1 MKTFIIPTTLMLL
14 LTALF
19 LGCNDDDSSSEPQP
33 TIRLRTDATLGS
45 FLVDQEGRTLYIFSS
60 DVDGNSACA
69 GGCLD
74 RWPVFNSD
82 EIILGDGLDEADFGT
97 IQGNDGPQITFKGWP
112 LYYFAPGAD
121 GVIEESDQ
129 TQGEGFGNVWYVAK
143 DYSLMIARQE
153 VMPGEGAELHL
164 VDIMG
169 NTLYRFTV
177 DEPGISNC
185 SGSCITAW
193 PVFSYPDELI
203 IPSTLSSADFAV
215 ISRTDDERDQ
225 LSYQGSPLYYFAQD
239 NSRGDTNGE
248 GVNNVWFVV
257 NPSL

>member
-1 MKTFIIPTTLMLL
+1 MKTFFVHITLVLL
-14 LTALF
+14 VTGLF
-19 LGCNDDDSSSEPQP
+19 LGCSDDDSSSEPQP
-33 TIRLRTDATLGS
+33 TIRLQMDAALGN
-45 FLVDQEGRTLYIFSS
+45 FLVDQDGRTLYVFSP

-74 RWPVFNSD
+74 RWPVFNTD

-121 GVIEESDQ
+121 GVIEESGE
-129 TQGEGFGNVWYVAK
+129 TGGEGVGNVWYVAK
-143 DYSLMIARQE
+143 SYSLMIARQE
-153 VMPGEGAELHL
+153 VTPGEDAELHL

-177 DEPGISNC
+177 DEPGTSNC
-185 SGSCITAW
+185 TGGCISAW
-193 PVFSYPDELI
+193 PVFPNPSELVL
-203 IPSTLSSADFAV
+203 PSTLNSTDFSV
-215 ISRTDDERDQ
+215 ISRTDGEGDQ
-225 LSYQGSPLYYFAQD
+225 LAYQGSPLYYFAQD
-239 NSRGDTNGE
+239 NSRGDSNGQ